1 MKFDIDCARDILL
14 TVEACKLNDVMY
26 IKDLENELFQYDPDE
41 ISYMCLKLYEAD
53 FINATCKKSASV
65 INIVRIND
73 ITYEG
78 HQFLANIREDSMWEK
93 VKHIASSAGT
103 LSIPIVQKIAI
114 ECIKA
119 TLLSKFN
126 IQI

>member
-26 IKDLENELFQYDPDE
+26 IKDLKNELFQYDPDE

-78 HQFLANIREDSMWEK
+78 HQFLANIRERLYVGKGETHRFICWHFINSHCSEN
-93 VKHIASSAGT
+93 
-103 LSIPIVQKIAI
+103 
-114 ECIKA
+114 CY
-119 TLLSKFN
+119 
-126 IQI
+126 